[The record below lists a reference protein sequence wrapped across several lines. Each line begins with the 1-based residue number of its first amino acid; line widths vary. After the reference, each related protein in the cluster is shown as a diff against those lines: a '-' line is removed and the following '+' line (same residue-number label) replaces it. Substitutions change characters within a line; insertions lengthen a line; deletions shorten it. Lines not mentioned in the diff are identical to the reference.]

1 MVFLSLTLKNIKKF
15 VTNHPLM
22 FLFLV
27 LAQIICIVEVYVSCG
42 MAYNMNFTQ
51 QTMDNQVFGLNF
63 DAVSSWKRDIIED
76 ENGNFIRCINIPRD
90 DNGKSDEKLE
100 LKNAIPIAEAKEQ
113 IEQLLSQTKEYKPK
127 SLRIELYENKILD
140 KEKLLATDY
149 RSYYPDLQVPEEY
162 SIYQKSS
169 EKVILAPCNKSNG
182 EHSPLCNF
190 FPGESYRFGGSDYK
204 LVGSAPYNYIPYN
217 ALPDDFVV
225 GFLKVEYEEKLTS
238 ADIDKINMVMG
249 SVFGIHIKES
259 FTPDAYDPTAVQLST
274 MLFVISIAV
283 MLIVLLAIA
292 KFYSFILDTRHE
304 TLAIMRLCGCTRTK
318 ANMIYMA
325 EILITMIT
333 TTVAGALLFRFVLF
347 EPIADMYPAFNEFFI
362 SSVYWYIAASYLI
375 VAVLI
380 LTITVNIATR
390 VSVKEMIK

>member
-1 MVFLSLTLKNIKKF
+1 MAVLSLTLKNIKKF
-15 VTNHPLM
+15 ITHHPLM
-22 FLFLV
+22 FVFLIF
-27 LAQIICIVEVYVSCG
+27 AQIICIVEVYVSCG

-51 QTMDNQVFGLNF
+51 QTMDNQIFGLNF

-100 LKNAIPIAEAKEQ
+100 LKNAMPITEAKKQ
-113 IEQLLSQTKEYKPK
+113 IEQLLSQTKDYKPK

-140 KEKLLATDY
+140 KEKILATDY

-162 SIYQKSS
+162 SIYQKSD
-169 EKVILAPCNKSNG
+169 EKVILAPYNKSSG

-225 GFLKVEYEEKLTS
+225 GFLKVEYEEKLTA
-238 ADIDKINMVMG
+238 ADIDQINSVID

-274 MLFVISIAV
+274 MLFIISIAV

-292 KFYSFILDTRHE
+292 KFYGFILDTRHE
-304 TLAIMRLCGCTRTK
+304 TLAIMRLCGCTRAK

-333 TTVAGALLFRFVLF
+333 TTVAGAVLFRTILF
-347 EPIADMYPAFNEFFI
+347 EPIANMYPAFNEFFI

>member
-22 FLFLV
+22 FAFLIF
-27 LAQIICIVEVYVSCG
+27 AQIICIVEVYVSCG

-63 DAVSSWKRDIIED
+63 DAVLSWKRDIIED
-76 ENGNFIRCINIPRD
+76 ENGSFIRCINTPCD
-90 DNGKSDEKLE
+90 DEGKSDDKLE
-100 LKNAIPIAEAKEQ
+100 LKNAIPITEAKEQ
-113 IEQLLSQTKEYKPK
+113 IEQLLSQTKNYKPK
-127 SLRIELYENKILD
+127 SLRIELYESKVLD

-149 RSYYPDLQVPEEY
+149 ISYYPDLQVPEEY
-162 SIYQKSS
+162 SIYQKSN
-169 EKVILAPCNKSNG
+169 EKIILAPYNKSNG

-190 FPGESYRFGGSDYK
+190 FPGEFYRLGGSDYK
-204 LVGSAPYNYIPYN
+204 LVGSASYNYIPYN

-225 GFLKVEYEEKLTS
+225 GFLKVEYEEKLTT
-238 ADIDKINMVMG
+238 ADIDQINMVMG
-249 SVFGIHIKES
+249 SIFGIHIKES

-304 TLAIMRLCGCTRTK
+304 TLAIIRLCGCTRKK
-318 ANMIYMA
+318 ANIIYMA
-325 EILITMIT
+325 EILFTMII
-333 TTVAGALLFRFVLF
+333 TTVAGTVLFRTVLF
-347 EPIADMYPAFNEFFI
+347 EPIANMYPAFKEFFI
-362 SSVYWYIAASYLI
+362 PSVYWYIAASYLF
-375 VAVLI
+375 VTVLI

>member
-162 SIYQKSS
+162 S
-169 EKVILAPCNKSNG
+169 
-182 EHSPLCNF
+182 
-190 FPGESYRFGGSDYK
+190 
-204 LVGSAPYNYIPYN
+204 
-217 ALPDDFVV
+217 
-225 GFLKVEYEEKLTS
+225 T
-238 ADIDKINMVMG
+238 INEQ
-249 SVFGIHIKES
+249 I
-259 FTPDAYDPTAVQLST
+259 
-274 MLFVISIAV
+274 
-283 MLIVLLAIA
+283 
-292 KFYSFILDTRHE
+292 
-304 TLAIMRLCGCTRTK
+304 
-318 ANMIYMA
+318 
-325 EILITMIT
+325 
-333 TTVAGALLFRFVLF
+333 
-347 EPIADMYPAFNEFFI
+347 
-362 SSVYWYIAASYLI
+362 
-375 VAVLI
+375 
-380 LTITVNIATR
+380 
-390 VSVKEMIK
+390 